1 MARYGKEMKK
11 CIVCLVSGL
20 MVFGA
25 MLSVGF
31 AQDSKRSDNRA
42 TKTSSKKRVKKS
54 ERTNEIS
61 EIEDDEDDVTVG
73 VQTDCQRRD

>member
-11 CIVCLVSGL
+11 CIVVLVSGL

-31 AQDSKRSDNRA
+31 AQDSKRSENRA
-42 TKTSSKKRVKKS
+42 TKTPLKKRAKK
-54 ERTNEIS
+54 RAKKRDIS
-61 EIEDDEDDVTVG
+61 QIEDNEDDVTIG
-73 VQTDCQRRD
+73 ALTDSER